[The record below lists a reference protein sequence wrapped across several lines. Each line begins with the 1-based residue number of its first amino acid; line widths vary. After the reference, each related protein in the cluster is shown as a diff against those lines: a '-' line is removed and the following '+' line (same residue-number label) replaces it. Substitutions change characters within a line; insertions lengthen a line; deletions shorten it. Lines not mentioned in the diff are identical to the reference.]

1 MNTFAHIKPI
11 ARYKKVAYY
20 SVCMNEDVISVFEHF
35 ITCHENTEREKLNHV
50 LAWIKQIGDKY
61 GAQAHFFRPEA
72 ESADAAALPPKG
84 KDRKPQY
91 TEFGKAKANDLR
103 LYCLRA
109 NEKVVFLF
117 GGAIKTKQ
125 KAQECPNVKSHFK
138 LANQLTKAID
148 NAFKEK
154 EIKWIEGVSLIDVED
169 DFKLN
174 L

>member
-20 SVCMNEDVISVFEHF
+20 SVWINDDNKSLFEHF
-35 ITCHENTEREKLNHV
+35 ITCHENTERDKLNHV
-50 LAWIKQIGDKY
+50 LTWIQFIGDKY
-61 GAQAHFFRPEA
+61 GALPHFFRPEA
-72 ESADAAALPPKG
+72 ELADASALPPKG

-91 TEFGKAKANDLR
+91 TECGKTKANSLR

-109 NEKVVFLF
+109 NENVVFLF

-154 EIKWIEGVSLIDVED
+154 DIKWVEGASLIDVED

>member
-1 MNTFAHIKPI
+1 M
-11 ARYKKVAYY
+11 
-20 SVCMNEDVISVFEHF
+20 
-35 ITCHENTEREKLNHV
+35 

-61 GAQAHFFRPEA
+61 DAQSHFFRPEA
-72 ESADAAALPPKG
+72 ETADTAALPPKG

-91 TEFGKAKANDLR
+91 TEYGRAKANNLR

-109 NEKVVFLF
+109 NENVVFLF
-117 GGAIKTKQ
+117 DGATKTKQ

-148 NAFKEK
+148 QAFREK
-154 EIKWIEGVSLIDVED
+154 EIRWIGDASLIEVND